1 MEVAYGE
8 AAVEDG
14 VPVRMWTDGGGKNQR
29 WRFVSIRPAP
39 FRIFRLEACHSFKCL
54 ETVTDPGVR
63 EQSSRVQQGN
73 YAGRL
78 NQHWYVV
85 SDSLRRPTRW
95 LKLVA
100 AVGTYGVLSYSV
112 SQRTKEL
119 GLRMALGADRGGVLA
134 LVLRE
139 GLTVG
144 VVGLAAGVTAA
155 AELAQV
161 LSSLVFGVSVHDPA
175 SYLAVSAL
183 LLVIASLAC
192 AVPAIR
198 ASHVDPMTALRLD

>member
-1 MEVAYGE
+1 
-8 AAVEDG
+8 
-14 VPVRMWTDGGGKNQR
+14 
-29 WRFVSIRPAP
+29 
-39 FRIFRLEACHSFKCL
+39 
-54 ETVTDPGVR
+54 
-63 EQSSRVQQGN
+63 
-73 YAGRL
+73 
-78 NQHWYVV
+78 
-85 SDSLRRPTRW
+85 
-95 LKLVA
+95 
-100 AVGTYGVLSYSV
+100 
-112 SQRTKEL
+112 
-119 GLRMALGADRGGVLA
+119 MALGADRGGVLA